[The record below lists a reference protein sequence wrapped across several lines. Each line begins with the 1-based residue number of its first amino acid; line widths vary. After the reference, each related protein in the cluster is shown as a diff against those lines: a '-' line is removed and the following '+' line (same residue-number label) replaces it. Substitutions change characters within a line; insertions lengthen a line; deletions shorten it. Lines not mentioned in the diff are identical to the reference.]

1 MKIPLPTQL
10 RRLIQKLNIVELRSW
25 NKQYKIERSV
35 FTKKSKYHTNL
46 YYLGNKIYDTSLEI
60 NLEVI

>member
-35 FTKKSKYHTNL
+35 FTKKTNIILNL